1 MYKLLLY
8 YLLALLAV
16 ATGLSLFGG
25 LHYKPLYIVI
35 ASVILVVSCWTIN
48 KILAAIF
55 NAPTNNESSIITAL
69 ILALI
74 ITPNPT
80 GYGITFLLAVSG
92 LSMASKYILTIN
104 KKHIFNPAAIGI
116 VLTALG
122 PNQTAS
128 WWVGTAAMLPF
139 VFIGG
144 IIITRK
150 VRRSRMIFSFFGST
164 FIATI
169 VYSLISKASVTTSLH
184 DLIFSSSVFFL
195 GFVMLTEPFTS
206 PPTAKKQT
214 WYAAIVGFLLPPQ
227 AHVFS
232 FYTTPE
238 IALSIGN
245 LFSYIVSP
253 KTKLFPTIV
262 QKVRTA
268 SSSADFI
275 FKTDR
280 EFAYLPGQYM
290 EWTLPHQ
297 KTDFRGN
304 RRIFSLASSPTESDL
319 RIGVKFFENGSSF
332 KRALLEIDENSQIV
346 ASQVAGDFVMPKD
359 EGQKLAFIAGGIG
372 ITPFRSMTK
381 YLIDMQQKRTVTLI
395 YSARS
400 EKEISYKK
408 LFDEAKKSIGL
419 KTIYTISD
427 SDMVTTDPAFRS
439 GLITAELIKSE
450 IPDFIERI
458 FYISGT
464 HQMVEAMQ
472 KTLTDLG
479 VSRHQI
485 KRDFFP
491 GYV

>member
-1 MYKLLLY
+1 MY
-8 YLLALLAV
+8 YLLVLITI
-16 ATGLSLFGG
+16 ATGLSLFGD
-25 LHYKPLYIVI
+25 LHYKPFYIVI
-35 ASVILVVSCWTIN
+35 STLILVVSCWTIN
-48 KILAAIF
+48 KVLASIF
-55 NAPTNNESSIITAL
+55 NAPINNESSIITAL

-104 KKHIFNPAAIGI
+104 RKHIFNPAAIGI

-122 PNQTAS
+122 PHQDAS
-128 WWVGTAAMLPF
+128 WWVGTAVMLPF
-139 VFIGG
+139 VLLGG

-150 VRRSRMIFSFFGST
+150 IRRSRMILSFFGSSAV
-164 FIATI
+164 ATI
-169 VYSLISKASVTTSLH
+169 VYSLISKTAVMSSLH

-227 AHVFS
+227 VHLFS

-253 KTKLFPTIV
+253 KIKLFPTIV
-262 QKVRTA
+262 RKVRTA
-268 SSSADFI
+268 TSNADFV
-275 FKTDR
+275 FKPNHK
-280 EFAYLPGQYM
+280 FAYQPGQYM

-297 KTDFRGN
+297 KTDSRGN

-332 KRALLEIDENSQIV
+332 KRALLEIDENSPIV
-346 ASQVAGDFVMPKD
+346 ASQIAGDFVMPKD
-359 EGQKLAFIAGGIG
+359 ENQKLVFIAGGIG
-372 ITPFRSMTK
+372 ITPFRSMIK
-381 YLIDMQQKRTVTLI
+381 YLLDMKQNRTVTLI
-395 YSARS
+395 YATRT
-400 EKEISYKK
+400 EKEISYKR
-408 LFDEAKKSIGL
+408 LFDEAKKTIGL
-419 KTIYTISD
+419 KTVYTIAD
-427 SDMVTTDPAFRS
+427 DDITAADPDLRG
-439 GLITAELIKSE
+439 GLVNAELIKSQV
-450 IPDFIERI
+450 PDFIERV

-464 HQMVEAMQ
+464 HPMVEAMQ
-472 KTLTDLG
+472 EMLIDLG
-479 VSRHQI
+479 VHKHQI
-485 KRDFFP
+485 KIDFFP